1 MDTPGQESETHSTT
15 VTIMATRRS
24 YKINIPRITSQTI
37 DGEVIII
44 DLQNGN
50 YYSLTQA
57 GAGVWSGI
65 EDGRFSDEI
74 TDAVAAQYEGEP
86 EVVKRSIEQF
96 LETLLEEELIVVHE
110 SREID
115 DFAATLPTAAPN
127 GLPRF
132 SPPSLQKYTDMQ
144 DLLLLDP
151 IHEVDETGW
160 PMLKPAG
167 D

>member
-1 MDTPGQESETHSTT
+1 MTT
-15 VTIMATRRS
+15 TRS
-24 YKINIPRITSQTI
+24 YKINVPRITSQTI
-37 DGEVIII
+37 DDEVIII

-50 YYSLTQA
+50 YYSLTEA

-65 EDGRFSDEI
+65 ETGRFSDEI
-74 TDAVAAQYEGEP
+74 MAWIAAQYDGEP
-86 EVVKRSIEQF
+86 EAVKSSIEQF
-96 LETLLEEELIVVHE
+96 LDALLGEELIVVNE

-115 DFAATLPTAAPN
+115 DFAAALPTTASN
-127 GLPRF
+127 GRPRF
-132 SPPSLQKYTDMQ
+132 VPPSLQKYTDMQ

>member
-1 MDTPGQESETHSTT
+1 
-15 VTIMATRRS
+15 MATTRS
-24 YKINIPRITSQTI
+24 YKINIPRVTSQTI

-50 YYSLTQA
+50 YYSLTQT
-57 GAGVWSGI
+57 GAIVWSGI

-74 TDAVAAQYEGEP
+74 TAWIAAEHDGEP
-86 EVVKRSIEQF
+86 ELVKSSIEQF
-96 LETLLEEELIVVHE
+96 LDTLLEEELIVVNE

-115 DFAATLPTAAPN
+115 DFAAALPTAAPN
-127 GLPRF
+127 CLPSF
-132 SPPSLQKYTDMQ
+132 TPPSLQKYTDMQ

>member
-1 MDTPGQESETHSTT
+1 
-15 VTIMATRRS
+15 MATTRS

-37 DGEVIII
+37 DDEVIII

-65 EDGRFSDEI
+65 EDNRFSDEI
-74 TDAVAAQYEGEP
+74 AAGVAARYGGEP
-86 EVVKRSIEQF
+86 EIIKNSIEQF
-96 LETLLEEELIVVHE
+96 LDTLLSEELIVVNE

-115 DFAATLPTAAPN
+115 DFAAALPAAASN
-127 GLPRF
+127 GLPLF
-132 SPPSLQKYTDMQ
+132 APPSLQKYTDMQ